1 LSIEERYPSFFDYY
15 YKVSQAINDMVAE
28 RFMLAEDAPAAMN
41 RMLNAGFAT
50 GAIKLL
56 EDDE

>member
-1 LSIEERYPSFFDYY
+1 M
-15 YKVSQAINDMVAE
+15 NDFVTE
-28 RFMLAEDAPAAMN
+28 GFMLGEDAPAMTN

-56 EDDE
+56 EEDEE

>member
-1 LSIEERYPSFFDYY
+1 
-15 YKVSQAINDMVAE
+15 
-28 RFMLAEDAPAAMN
+28 MLVEDAGAAMN

-56 EDDE
+56 EDDPEE